1 MADQPSHHPGG
12 SLRRSSRTSVVAR
25 RVESTS
31 SRSSSVSSSR
41 SSSSALSGPAN
52 SKRSEVEPNS
62 DLTSGNT
69 SGRGSHRRGKS
80 QERKRQVGLYSGME
94 EECPRSTRHSP
105 SPDRS
110 SSQPAKRKATHRP
123 ATKEPAKKLV
133 KTEVQTNSVLP
144 KRRAGRLRKDSASST
159 VSSRSFTSTST
170 SESSLR
176 QGSSNKERRPSTS
189 SSASSETSLVP
200 GTNKRVGKLCG
211 GTSAK
216 KKKDITHISGQSS
229 RGYGLRSHPDLKSGS
244 KAKTSSKL
252 NFENCS
258 KDEGASGT
266 SSSSALPL
274 LSGLP
279 PLGKTKSR
287 KFSDS
292 KNHSK
297 HLGKNSS
304 RQSSSKTKETTK
316 SKVGKATSK
325 SSSSATGGESSAAK
339 SGRASTDKGSD
350 NRDSHKREEL
360 FNSRTS
366 GGGRRRDSDEGS
378 PNFNNLNPTVSLSRS
393 RLRSGGKEGEPDHP
407 GPSGLGE
414 PKSDKGKGKG
424 KGKRRDKIPPEP
436 ESLRRSARN
445 RTTGSCA
452 SSSRRGSGPSKR
464 STAGAGLEENM
475 NNPNATQD
483 GTANNTGS
491 ARASEEATQG
501 AIGGAGAGA
510 VGGASALAT
519 SGGESES
526 DDSEMGRLQALLEAR
541 GLPPHLFGALGPRMH
556 QLLHRTMGGGASS
569 KAHTLLQGL
578 QSADESQQ
586 LQAVIEMCQLLV
598 MGNEETLGGFP
609 VKSVVPALIT
619 LLQMEH
625 NFDMMNHAC
634 RALTYMMEAL
644 PRSSTVVLEAVPVFL
659 EKLQVIQCMDVA
671 EQSLT
676 ALEMLSR
683 RHSKAILQAGGLA
696 ACLLYLEFFSINAQR
711 TALAIAANCCQTIT
725 PEEFH
730 MVQGSLPLLS
740 SRLQH
745 QDKKSVESVCLAF
758 ARLVDNFQHDAKL
771 LKELTGHGL
780 LTNIQQLLVVSP
792 PIIST
797 GTFIMVIRML
807 SLMCA
812 SCPELAVQ
820 LLKQNITDT
829 LRYLLV
835 GPSEPQA
842 SNEEFELLPRT
853 PQELY
858 EITSLIAELMPKLPS
873 DGIFSVDAMLRKNN
887 NTSTDEALWQ
897 WRDDRGVWHPYT
909 RIDNRIVEAAH
920 QCGEDEISLSTMGR
934 TYTIDFNS
942 MQQINEDTGTAR
954 PVQRRPNQGGTN
966 SSVSRDEVKEDARAA
981 VLKEDK
987 ELASSFIRSLFGVLY
1002 EVYSSSA
1009 GPSIKHKSLRAIQR
1023 VVYYADAELLKE
1035 VLKSYAV
1042 SSHIA
1047 GMLSSQDLKVVVGA
1061 LQMAEILMQKLP
1073 DIFSVFFRREGVMH
1087 QVKKLTKIDTSVTPA
1102 SSPMKESA
1110 PGPSQ
1115 EHEPEDIYAPPKGR
1129 LSDAMKRKS
1138 GPIPKTRSAR
1148 RRYSPSAEEPSS
1160 PVAEALDVF
1169 TRSSG
1174 AKGFGG
1180 KGTGAKGKGSSGPGK
1195 TGGTSPK
1202 PSFLASLNPSRW
1214 GRGSTGS
1221 TSSGASGSPTDKN
1234 APKDSSSL
1242 GLPRSSSNQG
1252 LASNK
1257 EKIKQWIKDRATKF
1271 EKDYFSHETQGISHP
1286 ALDVLRRLC
1295 DAVEKLALEKDRGI
1309 DCLVDISRI
1318 VTDSDVSPFE
1328 IQHSGLVKSLLAYL
1342 TSQSENDAVTRI
1354 VRLKRFLHVFLDC
1367 PAPDGTMVVKSVD
1380 PSNQPALFPLVAKL
1394 NGCINQLEQFPV
1406 KVHDLPGGG
1415 AATGRGSQALKF
1427 FNTHQ
1432 LKCQLQR
1439 HPDCKNVKQWKGGPV
1454 KIDPLALVQAIER
1467 YLVVR
1472 GYGRIRDGEDE
1483 DSDED
1488 ASDDDVDESLMATF
1502 SGPNVRHRLQFFL
1515 SDHLLPYN
1523 MTVYQA
1529 IRQYGQ
1535 TSEEDRETDDE
1546 SNPLGRAGIW
1556 IKTHTIWYKPVPFDE
1571 DSKTELVAA
1580 ASATK
1585 KGKGTSPNKG
1595 PAKAAARKH
1604 DELWNEGVCP
1614 GPVSPLK
1621 PLLVP
1626 TLPGNVR
1633 IDDPSL
1639 EVICLMRVIH
1649 ALNRYWFTLFENAPT
1664 KPILPPTDFINSKLT
1679 AKATRQLQDPLVIM
1693 TGNLPPWLVEIGKAC
1708 PFLLPFDTRQ
1718 TLFYMTSFDRDRAMQ
1733 KLQDSSPE
1741 VSSTDSTDSRVAPRL
1756 DRRKRTV
1763 SREDLLK
1770 QAESVM
1776 NDLGNSRAMLEIQ
1789 YENEVGTGLGPT
1801 LEFYA
1806 LVSREVQRAD
1816 LDLWRGEAVPLPD
1829 SKGNQDGTLYVHSSL
1844 GLFPQPYGRTAKLGH
1859 VTKAK
1864 IKFRFIGK
1872 FMAKALMDSRMVDFP
1887 LSLPFYKWVLGQEA
1901 TLSVTDIQYLD
1912 PVVAKSV
1919 SQLVDVLR
1927 QKSRLQEDK
1936 AHTAQS
1942 LQLALESLTL
1952 DGCRIED
1959 LDLDFTLPGYPN
1971 IELKKGGKDI
1981 PVTIHNLEEYVKLVI
1996 HWTLIE
2002 GVSRQFESF
2011 REGFESVFPM
2021 SHLQY
2026 FYPEELDQLFCGNKT
2041 EPWDV
2046 KMLMET
2052 CRPDHGYSHDS
2063 RSVKHLF
2070 EIMSNFHND
2079 EQREFL
2085 LFVTGS
2091 PRLPV
2096 GGYRALNPPLTVV
2109 RKAVESPE
2117 NPDDFLP
2124 SVMTCVN
2131 YLKLPDYTSIEVMA
2145 NKLRTAMKEGQHS
2158 FHLS

>member
-62 DLTSGNT
+62 DLTSGKN

-94 EECPRSTRHSP
+94 EEGPRSTRHSP

-144 KRRAGRLRKDSASST
+144 KRGAGRLRKDSASST

-200 GTNKRVGKLCG
+200 GTNKRVRKLSG

-229 RGYGLRSHPDLKSGS
+229 RGYGLRSHPDIKSGS
-244 KAKTSSKL
+244 KAKTGKL
-252 NFENCS
+252 NSEKCS
-258 KDEGASGT
+258 KEEGASGT

-274 LSGLP
+274 LSSLP
-279 PLGKTKSR
+279 PTGKGKSR

-297 HLGKNSS
+297 NSGKNSS

-325 SSSSATGGESSAAK
+325 SSSSATGGESSSAK
-339 SGRASTDKGSD
+339 SGRASSTDKGSD
-350 NRDSHKREEL
+350 NRDSRKREDL

-366 GGGRRRDSDEGS
+366 GGGRRRDSEEGS

-393 RLRSGGKEGEPDHP
+393 RLRSGGKEGDPDHP
-407 GPSGLGE
+407 GPSGLAE

-483 GTANNTGS
+483 GTANNTGTT
-491 ARASEEATQG
+491 RASEEATQG

-510 VGGASALAT
+510 VGGASALVT

-730 MVQGSLPLLS
+730 MVQGSLALLS

-771 LKELTGHGL
+771 LKELTAHGL

-887 NTSTDEALWQ
+887 NTSTDEAIWQ

-966 SSVSRDEVKEDARAA
+966 SSVSPDEVKEDARAA

-987 ELASSFIRSLFGVLY
+987 ELASAFIRSLFGVLY

-1115 EHEPEDIYAPPKGR
+1115 EHEPEDIYAPPKGQEVPEEDT
-1129 LSDAMKRKS
+1129 LL
-1138 GPIPKTRSAR
+1138 PLRSLPAQWLKPWM
-1148 RRYSPSAEEPSS
+1148 SSHDPLEP
-1160 PVAEALDVF
+1160 
-1169 TRSSG
+1169 R
-1174 AKGFGG
+1174 
-1180 KGTGAKGKGSSGPGK
+1180 GK

-1342 TSQSENDAVTRI
+1342 TSQSENDAVTRA

-1467 YLVVR
+1467 YLV
-1472 GYGRIRDGEDE
+1472 
-1483 DSDED
+1483 
-1488 ASDDDVDESLMATF
+1488 MATF

-1535 TSEEDRETDDE
+1535 TTEEDRETDDE

-1556 IKTHTIWYKPVPFDE
+1556 IKTHTIWYKPVPLDE

-1595 PAKAAARKH
+1595 PAKVAARKH
-1604 DELWNEGVCP
+1604 DELWSEGVCP
-1614 GPVSPLK
+1614 APVSPLK

-1639 EVICLMRVIH
+1639 E
-1649 ALNRYWFTLFENAPT
+1649 NAPT
-1664 KPILPPTDFINSKLT
+1664 KPILPPADFINSKLT

-1741 VSSTDSTDSRVAPRL
+1741 VTSTDSTDSRVAPRL

-1901 TLSVTDIQYLD
+1901 SLSVTDIQYLD

-1959 LDLDFTLPGYPN
+1959 LDLDFTLPGHPN

-2041 EPWDV
+2041 EPWDM

-2070 EIMSNFHND
+2070 EIMSNFDSD

-2096 GGYRALNPPLTVV
+2096 GGYRALNPPLTIV
-2109 RKAVESPE
+2109 RKAVEAPE